1 MDIRERKFIAKKVHP
16 SGEEV
21 ELELTHAQVSEMMLS
36 GGFMTMLNRMPVGEK
51 LYYNE
56 KKIEFKRIE

>member
-1 MDIRERKFIAKKVHP
+1 MNEMKFKAKKVHP

-21 ELELTHAQVSEMMLS
+21 ELELTYPQVCEMMLS
-36 GGFMTMLNRMPVGEK
+36 GGFMTMLKRMQVGEE

-56 KKIEFKRIE
+56 KKINFKRVE